1 MSCTIRRARPGDEAA
16 LAYIHT
22 ESWKAGFRDILDP
35 ETLEKSAQ
43 PDRSIAMYQRL
54 LSMDLGKGYLLKVE
68 GKPHCLAWWN
78 TTRSEDMPG
87 YAELIC
93 IHSLPG
99 NWGNGYGSR
108 MMDAVLQDMAHAGY
122 KKVMLWVF
130 EANTRARSFY
140 EAKGFVTNGKR
151 KPESAPVE
159 ICYERDLP

>member
-1 MSCTIRRARPGDEAA
+1 MAYTIERAAPGDEAA

-22 ESWKAGFRDILDP
+22 ESWKAGFRGILDP
-35 ETLEKSAQ
+35 ETLENSTQ
-43 PDRSIAMYQRL
+43 LDRSIAMYQRL
-54 LSMDLGKGYLLKVE
+54 LAADFGKGYLLKVD
-68 GKPHCLAWWN
+68 GTPHCLAWWN
-78 TTRSEDMPG
+78 ATRSEDMPG

-99 NWGNGYGSR
+99 HWQCGYGSH
-108 MMDAVLQDMAHAGY
+108 MMDTVLQDMADAGY

-130 EANTRARSFY
+130 EENTRARKFY
-140 EAKGFVTNGKR
+140 EAKGFVTYGKV